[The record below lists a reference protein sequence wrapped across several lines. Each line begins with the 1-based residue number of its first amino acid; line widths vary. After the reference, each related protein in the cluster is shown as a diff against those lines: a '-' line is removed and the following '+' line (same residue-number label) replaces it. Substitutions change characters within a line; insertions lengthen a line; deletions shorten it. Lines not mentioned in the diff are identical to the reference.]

1 MEKKFNEI
9 VQHQKDKAQV
19 VQAVER
25 TQEEERVITNSDEGA
40 CYLLVRPEPGINSLQ
55 KIGSS
60 NMKEIKANVDELTR
74 DIFFFGFLEVEF
86 RECMEPVRQLG
97 DVEKLRLKSE

>member
-1 MEKKFNEI
+1 VEKKFNEI

-74 DIFFFGFLEVEF
+74 DIFLQIQGHIVGEQHGQHSHF
-86 RECMEPVRQLG
+86 
-97 DVEKLRLKSE
+97 

>member
-19 VQAVER
+19 VQV
-25 TQEEERVITNSDEGA
+25 
-40 CYLLVRPEPGINSLQ
+40 Q

-97 DVEKLRLKSE
+97 DVEKLRLKCHQVM